1 MRREL
6 LIVWILSLGVNLL
19 SSCQS
24 EEKTDFLEAYT
35 GPASIAYDIELMHS
49 DSTIIRTI
57 LRAKKQ
63 IELNNGDI
71 EFPEGIEID
80 LYDKLGQLNTQMSA
94 NKGFYNKNDNLYFG
108 QGAVLVVNLQKDQKL
123 SSEELYWNPNEKKIY
138 TEKFV
143 TIQEKETLFNGT
155 GMEADE
161 GFNDYKLFK
170 VTNSRTLLPGEGF

>member
-1 MRREL
+1 MKIYVFL
-6 LIVWILSLGVNLL
+6 GLIFASLL
-19 SSCQS
+19 SSCGS
-24 EEKTDFLEAYT
+24 EENTGFLEAYT
-35 GPASIAYDIELMHS
+35 GPSSIAYDIELKHS
-49 DSTIIRTI
+49 DSTMIRTV

-63 IELNNGDI
+63 IEHNNGDM

-80 LYDKLGQLNTQMSA
+80 LYDKFGQLNTVMKA
-94 NKGFYNKNDNLYFG
+94 NKGFFNKNDNIYFG
-108 QGAVLVVNLQKDQKL
+108 QGAVEVKNLQKDQKL
-123 SSEELYWNPNEKKIY
+123 ASEELYWNPNEKKIY

>member
-1 MRREL
+1 MRVL
-6 LIVWILSLGVNLL
+6 LVIGLILSLGML
-19 SSCQS
+19 SSCES
-24 EEKTDFLEAYT
+24 EENTDFLDAYT

-49 DSTIIRTI
+49 DSTLIRTI

-63 IELNNGDI
+63 IEQSNGDM
-71 EFPEGIEID
+71 EFPDGIEIE
-80 LYDKLGQLNTQMSA
+80 LYDKFGKLNTQMSA

-108 QGAVLVVNLQKDQKL
+108 QGAVLVVNLLKDQKL

-161 GFNDYKLFK
+161 GFNEYKLFK